1 MPWRK
6 LTRKEMRAQAKPW
19 LTQGILNSI
28 QRKDK
33 LLRKCIQ
40 AKDPIR
46 KEILRTEFKPLRNRI
61 TYIVIFSEVPLI
73 VGLLAYTYNIRN
85 SIA

>member
-6 LTRKEMRAQAKPW
+6 LTRKEIRAKAKPW

-28 QRKDK
+28 QRKDC
-33 LLRKCIQ
+33 LQRKWIQ

-46 KEILRTEFKPLRNRI
+46 KEILRTEFKTLRN
-61 TYIVIFSEVPLI
+61 SHLHHKCKQENPLST
-73 VGLLAYTYNIRN
+73 LLH
-85 SIA
+85 